1 MPSPSVVVVVCDET
15 SDELDDSE
23 FRDVFRCKNKLQHFC
38 KTKKGKMLTTKDGS
52 AKGLLMSGV
61 R

>member
-23 FRDVFRCKNKLQHFC
+23 FRDVFRCKNNFNI
-38 KTKKGKMLTTKDGS
+38 S
-52 AKGLLMSGV
+52 AKRNKERCLPSKTAPPRV
-61 R
+61 S